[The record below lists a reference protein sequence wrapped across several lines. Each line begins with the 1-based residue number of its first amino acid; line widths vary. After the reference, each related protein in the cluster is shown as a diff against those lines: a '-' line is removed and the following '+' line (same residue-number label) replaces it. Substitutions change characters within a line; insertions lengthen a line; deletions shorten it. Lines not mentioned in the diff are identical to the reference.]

1 MEISM
6 INRQAGLTKPDL
18 FPVRTGAGSLSS
30 TKLTYS
36 SNRVGFCTTTFKRRC
51 AGVKAVRSE
60 IAVDEKQSPPSIS
73 QPNQTGP
80 VRLFVGLPIDSV
92 SDCQTVN
99 HGKAIAAGLKAL
111 KLLGA
116 DGVDLPVHWSPVQP
130 DSIDRFDWTAY
141 LTLAQMVREAGLQ
154 LRVSLN
160 LYPSPFPRFPLPEWL
175 KRVSDSD
182 PDIFVTD
189 RSGRRREGCL
199 SFAADELP
207 VLSGKTPLQAFEAF
221 FASFRDSFSD
231 LFGSVITDVMIG
243 LGPDGELRYPS
254 IPAKDAR
261 SKTAS
266 VGVGEFQCYDKYML
280 ADLKRH
286 AEKSGQPLWGLGG
299 PHDAPAYNQ
308 SPENSGFFKDHGGSW
323 ESPYGQFFISWYT
336 DLLLA
341 HGDRVLSIAS
351 KVFDVLPVRISG
363 KIALVDA
370 WHRSRARPAELT
382 AGYRDYDAIVRMFA
396 KNSCGVVVP
405 GMEMSDEEQRNG
417 SSSPESVMAEI
428 LAACERHGV
437 PVTGENYGAG
447 GFGRIKKCL
456 MSSSA
461 VKTFTYQR
469 MGVEFFSPEHWP
481 QFTAFVR
488 GFAEMELAGDDVVS
502 SGETLTLPMSAA
514 VAPATS
520 ARRDEREMQ
529 AQAV

>member
-18 FPVRTGAGSLSS
+18 FLVRTGAGSRSS
-30 TKLTYS
+30 TKLIYG
-36 SNRVGFCTTTFKRRC
+36 SNRIGFCTTTVKRRS
-51 AGVKAVRSE
+51 ASVKAVRSE
-60 IAVDEKQSPPSIS
+60 IAVDEKQSPTSIS
-73 QPNQTGP
+73 SPNQSGP
-80 VRLFVGLPIDSV
+80 ARLFVGLPIDSV
-92 SDCQTVN
+92 SDCETVN

-116 DGVDLPVHWSPVQP
+116 DGVDLPVHWAPVQP
-130 DSIDRFDWTAY
+130 DSLDRFDWTAY
-141 LTLAQMVREAGLQ
+141 LALAQMVRDAGLH

-160 LYPSPFPRFPLPEWL
+160 LYPSTMPRFPLPEWL

-182 PDIFVTD
+182 PDVFITD
-189 RSGRRREGCL
+189 RSGRRRQGCL
-199 SFAADELP
+199 SFAADELA
-207 VLSGKTPLQAFEAF
+207 VLSGKTPLQAFEAL

-254 IPAKDAR
+254 IPSKDAR
-261 SKTAS
+261 SKTAG
-266 VGVGEFQCYDKYML
+266 GVGEFQCYDKYML

-286 AEKSGQPLWGLGG
+286 AEKSGQPLWGLAG
-299 PHDAPAYNQ
+299 PHDAPAYSQ
-308 SPENSGFFKDHGGSW
+308 TPESGAFFRDHGGSW
-323 ESPYGQFFISWYT
+323 ETPYGQFFVAWYT

-341 HGDRVLSIAS
+341 HGDRILSIAS
-351 KVFDVLPVRISG
+351 KVFDNLPVRISG
-363 KIALVDA
+363 KIALVHA
-370 WHRSRARPAELT
+370 WRRSRARPAELT
-382 AGYRDYDAIVRMFA
+382 AGYGDYDAVARMFA

-405 GMEMSDEEQRNG
+405 GMEMSDGGQQNAT
-417 SSSPESVMAEI
+417 SSPESVMAEI

-447 GFGRIKKCL
+447 GFSRIKNCL

-461 VKTFTYQR
+461 VEAFTYQR

-488 GFAEMELAGDDVVS
+488 GMAEVELAGDDVVS
-502 SGETLTLPMSAA
+502 SEETLTLPMSAA

-520 ARRDEREMQ
+520 ARQEREMQ
-529 AQAV
+529 TQAV